1 MDDTLRRAALAVS
14 AVEGGGG
21 IYDRLAAELADVLG
35 VAIGF
40 IAVFADPSRSHM
52 RMLAFRL
59 DGRMRAPF
67 TYELAG
73 TPCAAV
79 VGSQFRCVQR
89 GARGEFPNDD
99 LFARLAIESY
109 AAYPLNDAAGA
120 PLGLIGAMDRKPLAD
135 APQCEAI
142 LKIFAMRAAGELEQ
156 SASEARYRAIFNAV
170 ADSLVLRDEE
180 FRVVD
185 VNPAYERISGRPR
198 AEALGRSD
206 LTMSPPELNARV
218 RALHQHALAGEP
230 VVFEA
235 LARRKDGSRF
245 DIETRGVPIVHEGRP
260 HVLYIGRDITARKG
274 AEQLLRASEEQYR
287 AIFNAATDALVLRDA
302 EFRIVD
308 VNPAYEALSGYARAE
323 VLGSTELTMRMP
335 EKNQD
340 RMEVHRR
347 ALGGE
352 VLRVESEA
360 MRKDGSRFQ
369 LEVSVVPM
377 AYGGRP
383 HVLYSG
389 RDITARKHAE
399 AALRA
404 SEEQYRAIFNAAA
417 DALVLRDADFRIV
430 DVNPAYVRMS
440 GYAREEVVGLDRV
453 VANPPQI
460 ERHMRE
466 LHRRALQGE
475 TVMYETVRISKS
487 GGVRDVELRGVPI
500 LYRGAPHVLYT
511 GRDISERKRAE
522 GELRA
527 SEEQYRSIFN
537 AAADAFVLRDSQAR
551 IVDVN
556 PAFLEMSGY
565 TREEVMSAERWIFAS
580 PAQADL
586 AREMFR
592 RVIAGESV
600 HFEVEGRRKDGSR
613 MLVEMRA
620 APILYRGVPHAL
632 GMARDITQQKA
643 LESRLRQAQRM
654 EALGHLTGG
663 VAHDFNNLLA
673 AIMGYIVLA
682 SERETATG
690 DARLSSHL
698 DQALASC
705 RRARDLIQQMLT
717 FSRGQRGS
725 ARPLALA
732 EATAESLKL
741 LRSSLPATLEIDSVM
756 EEAPTVLLDPVQLDQ
771 ILLNLSINAR
781 DAMGGIGR
789 IEVRVR
795 SASLRDK
802 AVCASC
808 RKRFRG
814 QFVEL
819 ALADSGP
826 GIAAPVL
833 ERMFEP
839 FFTTKDVG
847 RGSGMGLATVHGI
860 VHEHQGHI
868 LVESEPGAGSRF
880 RILLPTHMGEA
891 PAPRAQKPAG
901 RRKAPLSGRVLV
913 VDDEKAV
920 ADFMREL
927 MESWGLE
934 ATALSRPLGVLEHI
948 SRERYDLV
956 ILDQTMPGITGVSL
970 AREIA
975 AARPGLAVLLYTGN
989 ADRVERQELEAAGVR
1004 ALLQKPVEPD
1014 ALYEVLRSA
1023 LH

>member
-14 AVEGGGG
+14 AAEAGGGV
-21 IYDRLAAELADVLG
+21 YDRLAGELADILG

-40 IAVFADPSRSHM
+40 IAVYADASRSHM
-52 RMLAFRL
+52 RMLAFRC
-59 DGRMRAPF
+59 DGRMRTPF

-79 VGSQFRCVQR
+79 VGSQFRCVPS
-89 GARGEFPNDD
+89 GARNEFPNDD
-99 LFARLAIESY
+99 LFPRLGVESY
-109 AAYPLNDAAGA
+109 AAYPLNDAAGEA
-120 PLGLIGAMDRKPLAD
+120 LGLIGAMDRKPLAD
-135 APQCEAI
+135 PGMCEAVM
-142 LKIFAMRAAGELEQ
+142 KIFAMRAAGQLEQ

-198 AEALGRSD
+198 AEAIGMTG
-206 LTMSPPELNARV
+206 LTMSPPELNQHVRTLHAR
-218 RALHQHALAGEP
+218 ALAGEH
-230 VVFEA
+230 VMFEA
-235 LARRKDGSRF
+235 LARRKNGERF
-245 DIETRGVPIVHEGRP
+245 DIETRGVPIMHQGRP
-260 HVLYIGRDITARKG
+260 HVLYIGRDITTRKS
-274 AEQLLRASEEQYR
+274 AEQMLRASAEQYR
-287 AIFNAATDALVLRDA
+287 AVFNASTDAMVLRDA

-308 VNPAYEALSGYARAE
+308 VNPAFEALSGYARAE
-323 VLGSTELTMRMP
+323 VLGATRLTMRVP
-335 EKNQD
+335 ENNRD
-340 RMEVHRR
+340 RLEVHRR
-347 ALGGE
+347 ALAGE
-352 VLRVESEA
+352 VQRIESEA
-360 MRKDGSRFQ
+360 MRKDGTRFQ

-377 AYGGRP
+377 TYGGRP

-389 RDITARKHAE
+389 RDITVRKNAE

-404 SEEQYRAIFNAAA
+404 SEEQYRAIFHAAA
-417 DALVLRDADFRIV
+417 DALVLRDAGFRIV
-430 DVNPAYVRMS
+430 DVNPAYEQMS
-440 GYAREEVVGLDRV
+440 GFSRGEVVGRDNL
-453 VANPPQI
+453 VANPPEMEAEI
-460 ERHMRE
+460 
-466 LHRRALQGE
+466 RALHARALAGE
-475 TVMYETVRISKS
+475 SVMLETERVRKD
-487 GGVRDVELRGVPI
+487 GKRHAVELRGVPI
-500 LYRGAPHVLYT
+500 EHEGRPHVLYI
-511 GRDISERKRAE
+511 GRDISERKRSE
-522 GELRA
+522 ERLRA

-565 TREEVMSAERWIFAS
+565 TREEVVSANRWIFAS
-580 PAQADL
+580 PEQSEL

-613 MLVEMRA
+613 LLVEMRA
-620 APILYRGVPHAL
+620 VPILYRGEPHAL
-632 GMARDITQQKA
+632 GMARDITQRKA

-682 SERETATG
+682 SERGGPG
-690 DARLSSHL
+690 DPKLAGYL
-698 DQALASC
+698 DQALASS
-705 RRARDLIQQMLT
+705 RQARDLIQQMLT

-725 ARPLALA
+725 PRALALGQA
-732 EATAESLKL
+732 AAESLKL
-741 LRSSLPATLEIDSVM
+741 LRSSLPATLEIETLL
-756 EEAPTVLLDPVQLDQ
+756 EETPSVLLDPVQLDQ

-781 DAMGGIGR
+781 DAMAGIGR

-795 SASLRDK
+795 TSSVREK

-814 QFVEL
+814 SFVEL
-819 ALADSGP
+819 SMADSGP

-860 VHEHQGHI
+860 VHEHEGHI
-868 LVESEPGAGSRF
+868 LVKSEPGAGSCF
-880 RILLPTHMGEA
+880 RILLPVHAGDAE
-891 PAPRAQKPAG
+891 PRAEKRPTG
-901 RRKAPLSGRVLV
+901 RKSPLSGRVLV

-927 MESWGLE
+927 LESWGLE
-934 ATALSRPLGVLEHI
+934 ATALTRPFGVLERVA
-948 SRERYDLV
+948 RERYDLV
-956 ILDQTMPGITGVSL
+956 ILDQTMPGITGMNL

-975 AARPGLAVLLYTGN
+975 AARPGLPVVLYTGN
-989 ADRVERQELEAAGVR
+989 TDRVEREELDAAGVR
-1004 ALLQKPVEPD
+1004 ALLEKPVEPD
-1014 ALYEVLRSA
+1014 ALYEILRAA